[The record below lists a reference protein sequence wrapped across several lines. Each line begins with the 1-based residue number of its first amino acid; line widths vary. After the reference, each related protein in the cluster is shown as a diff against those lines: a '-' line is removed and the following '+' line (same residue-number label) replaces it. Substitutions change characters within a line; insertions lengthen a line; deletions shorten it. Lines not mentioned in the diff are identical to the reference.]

1 MKLTTRSL
9 ETKQKELEDLREKL
23 RINNRE
29 LGSTIETDSLR
40 ENQWLEQLRLQNESL
55 RARISSLSAA
65 ISSAEII
72 NDSHRKG
79 IVNIDDTVKLR
90 LEFDS
95 GDCEESMFK
104 LVDDLPPLVLA
115 TNLEIELVTINSPIG
130 SAIFQKPIGATEK
143 VYIDGNNGY
152 IVVTILNIMD

>member
-1 MKLTTRSL
+1 MKLTIRSL
-9 ETKQKELEDLREKL
+9 ETKRKELEELREKL
-23 RINNRE
+23 RLNNKE

-55 RARISSLSAA
+55 RARISNLSSD
-65 ISSAEII
+65 ISRAEII
-72 NDSHRKG
+72 KESHRKG

-104 LVDDLPPLVLA
+104 LVDDLPPLALV
-115 TNLEIELVTINSPIG
+115 NLEIELVTINSPIG